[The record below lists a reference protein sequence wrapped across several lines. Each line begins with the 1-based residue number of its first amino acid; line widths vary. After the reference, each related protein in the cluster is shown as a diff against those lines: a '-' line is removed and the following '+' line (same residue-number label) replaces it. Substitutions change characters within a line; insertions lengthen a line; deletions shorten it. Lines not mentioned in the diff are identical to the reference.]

1 MGQVINVESER
12 VGDTVVFTADRSITG
27 QAGSSYA
34 PGDDPTDDSGFA
46 GQLAARLFAADDDL
60 DHVWVA
66 SNTVVVRRTTGWRPS
81 DIEAASSVLSEFF
94 VFYANL

>member
-12 VGDTVVFTADRSITG
+12 LGDSVVFTADRSITG
-27 QAGSSYA
+27 QAGA
-34 PGDDPTDDSGFA
+34 AFAVGDPVADGAGFA
-46 GQLAARLFAADDDL
+46 GQLAERLFATDDDL

-81 DIEAASSVLSEFF
+81 DIEAAAAVLSDFF
-94 VFYANL
+94 VYYRND